1 MRFAAMD
8 LHSIRTKLLKLS
20 KIALSR
26 LYLEALVR
34 GRVAAA
40 VEHTAILR
48 SLDCRTVVDVGANR
62 GQFALVA
69 RRCFPDARIISFEP
83 LAAPAEVFASVF
95 AGDSRTQLHRAAIGP
110 KAGQATIHVSRR
122 DDSSSL
128 LAIGEMQ
135 AQVFPGTEE
144 ATTAMVQVG
153 RLSDFVSAGELD
165 AAAMLKI
172 DVQGFEL
179 EALQGC
185 EGLLDKFAYIY
196 AECSFVELYT
206 GQALAGDVID
216 WLCHRGFA
224 LSGIYNV
231 SYDELGR
238 SIQADFLF
246 SSSAPKRGI

>member
-1 MRFAAMD
+1 MG
-8 LHSIRTKLLKLS
+8 LIRRLS
-20 KIALSR
+20 KLIAISGSR
-26 LYLEALVR
+26 RWLAALR
-34 GRVAAA
+34 LGVAAG
-40 VEHTAILR
+40 VEHAAVLSTLGN
-48 SLDCRTVVDVGANR
+48 CRTVVDIGANR

-83 LAAPAEVFASVF
+83 LTAPAEMFASVF
-95 AGDSRTQLHRAAIGP
+95 ADDSRTRLHRAAIGP

-144 ATTAMVQVG
+144 AGTATVQVG
-153 RLSDFVSAGELD
+153 RLSDFVSAGELQ

-206 GQALAGDVID
+206 GQALAGDVIA
-216 WLCHRGFA
+216 WLHHRGFA

-246 SSSAPKRGI
+246 SSSASKRGI